1 LLPPTDRQTAAKQEI
16 KMIEIEEL
24 SIRLAAC
31 RSSAFDFE
39 RASVI
44 LLAKHKHKYLDIA
57 GSLTTVEHIE
67 QMACC
72 CDRIGQQ
79 GVHRHG

>member
-1 LLPPTDRQTAAKQEI
+1 
-16 KMIEIEEL
+16 MIEIEEL
-24 SIRLAAC
+24 SIPLAAC

-57 GSLTTVEHIE
+57 GSLTTVEHSELI
-67 QMACC
+67 ACS
-72 CDRIGQQ
+72 CDRIGQR
-79 GVHRHG
+79 GVHHHG